1 MASLAS
7 ELDLT
12 RGDPI
17 DLIEQIVAANE
28 WPYDRQNK
36 RELTVFLAGNWAEY
50 HLHFS
55 WNDPSSRERYG
66 GLQVVCAFDARVP
79 KGIQGSLLELLSLVN
94 AHLWL
99 GHFDVVPEE
108 GLLMFRH
115 GMLMAGSEELS
126 AAQCEQMIDISVN
139 ECERFYPA
147 FQFVLWGG
155 KSPSEAMQIS
165 MLDTVGEA

>member
-1 MASLAS
+1 MAVLIS
-7 ELDLT
+7 DHDVT

-17 DLIEQIVAANE
+17 DMIEQIVAANE

-36 RELTVFLAGNWAEY
+36 KELTVFLAGNWAEY
-50 HLHFS
+50 HLHFAWS
-55 WNDPSSRERYG
+55 DPSAADRYG
-66 GLQVVCAFDARVP
+66 GLQVVCAFDARVS
-79 KGIQGSLLELLSLVN
+79 KSVQVSLFELLTLVN

-99 GHFDVVPEE
+99 GHFDLVVDE

-115 GMLMAGSEELS
+115 GLLMAGTEDLR
-126 AAQCEQMIDISVN
+126 ATQCEQLIDVAVN

-155 KSPSEAMQIS
+155 KTPKEAMQIS
-165 MLDTVGEA
+165 LLETVGEA